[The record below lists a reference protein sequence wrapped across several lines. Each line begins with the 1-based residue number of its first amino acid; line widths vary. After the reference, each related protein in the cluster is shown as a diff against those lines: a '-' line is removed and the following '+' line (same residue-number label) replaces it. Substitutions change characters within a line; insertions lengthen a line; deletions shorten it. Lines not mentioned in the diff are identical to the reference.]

1 MVVVFLWAVLGDET
15 FMTDNL
21 IASVTSVLLAIV
33 GVAIIA
39 VLVSRNANTAGV
51 LSAGGRSFSESLGTA
66 LSPVTGTGY
75 LSGGTFTPSY

>member
-1 MVVVFLWAVLGDET
+1 M
-15 FMTDNL
+15 MTDNL

-51 LSAGGRSFSESLGTA
+51 LQAGGQAFSGSLATA
-66 LSPVTGTGY
+66 ISPVTGTGY
-75 LSGGTFTPSY
+75 MNGQTFSNFGA